1 MFFLWTLYCRI
12 FITKL
17 SGEQIFL
24 MKSCVES
31 ELPLLALDSWAN
43 FYVTTHIQDANE
55 KQIKKLL
62 FYSILGLRRYLD
74 PLE

>member
-1 MFFLWTLYCRI
+1 
-12 FITKL
+12 
-17 SGEQIFL
+17 

-31 ELPLLALDSWAN
+31 ELPLLAHDSWAN